1 MNKKQ
6 PLRLLYRGGKG
17 KRGVPMKKE
26 YQSPELTLVFISLQ
40 DVVMASGTENFN
52 SYIDDDQDDW
62 GDV

>member
-1 MNKKQ
+1 MNKNQ

-17 KRGVPMKKE
+17 KRGVPMKKD
-26 YQSPELTLVFISLQ
+26 YQSPELTLVFISLW
-40 DVVMASGTENFN
+40 DIVMASGPENSN